1 LLAGCY
7 TSQLKDKNLLYPGIY
22 KTIFY
27 ITGCVFGAV
36 AATKI
41 SSISKKVF
49 YVLPTV
55 IPIAGLVVGI
65 IKKEKVS
72 YIISD
77 AIEIFN
83 GAADAYRGFVSEQAV
98 YTYNNFLISSLARV
112 VTIGGILFDYI
123 YLPAP
128 APKILTIE

>member
-112 VTIGGILFDYI
+112 VTIGGFCLIIFI
-123 YLPAP
+123 YQLQPQ
-128 APKILTIE
+128 KY